1 MPRFMLSKRG
11 NNLQKLHLLLP
22 LLVIRMQKCCIIAI
36 RIEYFVINFRM
47 KKAMN
52 FKFLGFLFCV
62 LSVSNALAQDPEF
75 TQFYSNP
82 LYLNPAFAGTDKC
95 PRLVMNY
102 RNQWPNLTGSFVTT
116 CASYD
121 QHVETISGGLGLM
134 VMNDRAAQNTLNTTT
149 VSGIYSY
156 QQAINRKFSI
166 KAGFQASYFQK
177 TLDWSKLTF
186 NDMIDPRKGF
196 IYETN
201 DIPRGGGVKNV
212 DFSAGILGFSKMFYG
227 GFAVHHLNEPNE
239 SLIVGTSRLPMKYTV
254 HGGAVIPIK
263 KKYGEGTKL
272 SPNILYR
279 RQGEF
284 QQLNLGMYVSK
295 GPIVAGVWF
304 RGLLFGDKYRDSF
317 IATIGVQNDNIRVGY
332 SYDVTISELTPATG
346 GSHEVSLAISF
357 DCRPKRPKFRTIDC
371 PSF

>member
-1 MPRFMLSKRG
+1 
-11 NNLQKLHLLLP
+11 
-22 LLVIRMQKCCIIAI
+22 
-36 RIEYFVINFRM
+36 
-47 KKAMN
+47 
-52 FKFLGFLFCV
+52 
-62 LSVSNALAQDPEF
+62 
-75 TQFYSNP
+75 
-82 LYLNPAFAGTDKC
+82 
-95 PRLVMNY
+95 
-102 RNQWPNLTGSFVTT
+102 
-116 CASYD
+116 
-121 QHVETISGGLGLM
+121 M